1 MVRSCGFPPYYL
13 FVDIFYNL
21 VAMKIFGLKQSTFL
35 IPLALIFA
43 VLLFVGGPDSS
54 SLRSFRYVWG
64 VGHLFCFALWT
75 YFYVEWRPAQPFRRQ
90 VVEVFIL
97 TFLVGGMVELIQSQ
111 IGREAAWQDLGND
124 LIGSMLG
131 MAFVAPSRKTV
142 SRWTLRAFQLPVVL
156 LACWS
161 LFPVAQVL
169 VDDVIARQQF
179 PLLSGFETPLEISR
193 WSGSAH
199 REVSN
204 EIAFSGQS
212 SLKIRLST
220 HLYSGLGL
228 KDFPRD
234 WSGYR
239 SISLQIFNPESEPL
253 KLHFRV
259 HDLYH
264 SDHDNAYSDRFNTTF
279 SLHQGWNHLQV
290 PLQKIAHAPKTRQ
303 LDLTQVGGMGV
314 FVGKLKKSRT
324 IYLDDVR
331 LLPK

>member
-1 MVRSCGFPPYYL
+1 MVVEISYT
-13 FVDIFYNL
+13 L
-21 VAMKIFGLKQSTFL
+21 VAMKKISIKRSTFL

-64 VGHLFCFALWT
+64 MGHLFCFALWT
-75 YFYVEWRPAQPFRRQ
+75 YFYVQWRSDQSFKRQ
-90 VVEVFIL
+90 VIEVFVL

-111 IGREAAWQDLGND
+111 IGREAAWQDVVND

-131 MAFVAPSRKTV
+131 MAFIADSRRKI
-142 SRWTLRAFQLPVVL
+142 SLWALRTFQVPVLL

-169 VDDVIARQQF
+169 VDDVIARWQF
-179 PLLSGFETPLEISR
+179 PLLSGFETPLEVSR

-199 REVSN
+199 REVSTDVS
-204 EIAFSGQS
+204 FSGQS
-212 SLKIRLST
+212 ALKIRLT
-220 HLYSGLGL
+220 TQLYSGLGL

-234 WSGYR
+234 WSNYH
-239 SISLQIFNPESEPL
+239 SISLQVFNPELKPL

-264 SDHDNAYSDRFNTTF
+264 SDHDNAYSDRFNATF
-279 SLHQGWNHLQV
+279 YLHKGWNHLQV

-303 LDLTQVGGMGV
+303 LDLTQIGGMGI
-314 FVGKLKKSRT
+314 FVGKIPQNRI

-331 LLPK
+331 LIPNN